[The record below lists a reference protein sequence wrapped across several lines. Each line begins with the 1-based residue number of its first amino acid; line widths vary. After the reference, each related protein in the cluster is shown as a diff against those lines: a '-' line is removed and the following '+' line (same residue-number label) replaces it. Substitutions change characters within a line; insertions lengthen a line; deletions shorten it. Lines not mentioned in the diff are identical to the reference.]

1 MNGAGDG
8 IRTRVSSG
16 GGRERER
23 RCFTWKV
30 CPVRSVRPP
39 LWARLGR
46 LVRFGEGRD
55 VVRLAA
61 GVDGVS
67 VSQASAMRSI
77 SFSLWEG
84 EMVNSADLPTYSD
97 LILPTVRAVSKLG
110 GSATAREVTTQVLE
124 DLAPTDEMLAVA
136 HAHRPESSVY
146 LERVQWARSYAKLI
160 GALESPKRGVFLVT
174 ALGKELLAI
183 PLAEGQ
189 RRAWE
194 LDREFRRNRPKR
206 VKEKAAAGVE
216 EPVDGI
222 DEEEAIL
229 AAEQGAPIPERWQDV
244 LLARLH
250 RLNPDGF
257 EEFVLYLLRLYGV
270 ELERVGGSGDEG
282 IDGIGTAPLSPV
294 LSSRVAVQVK
304 RYDPNGKPVG
314 REVVAL
320 FQRDA
325 QTKGAERAILVTLG
339 KFTEPARKA
348 AIVTSP
354 TVDLIDG
361 ERLASLVNEQKLGVR
376 NVIQVDGSWFDR
388 FD

>member
-1 MNGAGDG
+1 
-8 IRTRVSSG
+8 
-16 GGRERER
+16 
-23 RCFTWKV
+23 
-30 CPVRSVRPP
+30 
-39 LWARLGR
+39 
-46 LVRFGEGRD
+46 
-55 VVRLAA
+55 
-61 GVDGVS
+61 
-67 VSQASAMRSI
+67 
-77 SFSLWEG
+77 
-84 EMVNSADLPTYSD
+84 MVNTDDLPAYSD
-97 LILPTVRAVSKLG
+97 LILPTVRAVAELG
-110 GSATAREVTTQVLE
+110 GSATAREITTRVLE
-124 DLAPTDEMLAVA
+124 DLAPTDEVLAVA
-136 HAHRPESSVY
+136 PASRPESSVY

-174 ALGKELLAI
+174 ALGKELLAM
-183 PLAEGQ
+183 PADEGQ
-189 RRAWE
+189 RRAVE

-206 VKEKAAAGVE
+206 VKDKATA
-216 EPVDGI
+216 PVPVNADEVGDDI
-222 DEEEAIL
+222 DEEESIL
-229 AAEQGAPIPERWQDV
+229 AAEQDVPVAERWQDV

-250 RLNPDGF
+250 RLSPDGF
-257 EEFVLYLLRLYGV
+257 EKFVLYLLRLYGL

-348 AIVTSP
+348 AIVTAP

-361 ERLASLVNEQKLGVR
+361 ERLATLVNEQKLGLR
-376 NVIQVDGSWFDR
+376 SVIQVDGDWFNR
-388 FD
+388 FE

>member
-1 MNGAGDG
+1 MTSD
-8 IRTRVSSG
+8 
-16 GGRERER
+16 
-23 RCFTWKV
+23 
-30 CPVRSVRPP
+30 
-39 LWARLGR
+39 
-46 LVRFGEGRD
+46 
-55 VVRLAA
+55 
-61 GVDGVS
+61 
-67 VSQASAMRSI
+67 
-77 SFSLWEG
+77 
-84 EMVNSADLPTYSD
+84 DLPAYSD

-110 GSATAREVTTQVLE
+110 GSATAREITTQVLE

-136 HAHRPESSVY
+136 HTNRPESSVY

-174 ALGKELLAI
+174 ALGKELLAM

-189 RRAWE
+189 RRALE

-206 VKEKAAAGVE
+206 VKEKSAAAVAVDAE
-216 EPVDGI
+216 EIVDDI

-229 AAEQGAPIPERWQDV
+229 AAEQGVPVAERWQDV

-250 RLNPDGF
+250 RLSPDGF
-257 EEFVLYLLRLYGV
+257 EEFVLYLLRLYGL

-348 AIVTSP
+348 AIVTAP

-361 ERLASLVNEQKLGVR
+361 ERLAGLVNEQKLGLR
-376 NVIQVDGSWFDR
+376 SVIQVDGDWFNR
-388 FD
+388 FE